1 MPKFGK
7 RSKTRLKTCNYLLQ
21 TIFEVVIETFDCAIL
36 EGYRDEATQNALLN
50 WIPPRSKVKWPNS
63 KHNKSPSMAIDVAPW
78 FSKAP
83 HTRWDKK
90 YLARY
95 YYFAGYV
102 KGIARS
108 MNIPLR
114 WGGDWDDDTILSD
127 QDFNDLVHFELP
139 TM

>member
-1 MPKFGK
+1 MPKFGN
-7 RSKTRLKTCNYLLQ
+7 RSKSRLATCHDLLQ
-21 TIFEVVIETFDCAIL
+21 RLFEEVVITFDCTIL
-36 EGYRDEATQNALLN
+36 EGNRPEERQDLLFDQN
-50 WIPPRSKVKWPNS
+50 RSKVKWPNS

-83 HTRWDKK
+83 HVRWDKK
-90 YLARY
+90 YLPRY

-102 KGIARS
+102 KGIARV
-108 MNIPLR
+108 MDVPIR

-139 TM
+139 TMK